1 VAGGTL
7 STLRLL
13 QRATPLRRID
23 PSSHHRR
30 AYETRAGDVP
40 LARCG
45 CDREACYHTRERHTV
60 LHLASQSRRVAGSDC
75 GSCRSSL
82 AGVSGMVVRT
92 TARASMRQ
100 RRAPQF
106 RRFRALPVAVQG
118 GNEAAVGEG
127 ARGLLHSWVKRSCA
141 TPRGSEQFRR
151 DWRQRTRPVGAGRVT
166 TPWPAAEGRAARPSG
181 NGPSQPAPPSAHA
194 RSGRGAAPSPTGS
207 WGSRR

>member
-45 CDREACYHTRERHTV
+45 CDREASYHTRERHTV

-75 GSCRSSL
+75 GSCRSSIPIASGALRRRSLL
-82 AGVSGMVVRT
+82 AGGRSPPDEVPRGASVGARAFRFESVRANAPGFCPVHRWARPSRFDKPVGRAVKPLRIWLVGFGMVGR
-92 TARASMRQ
+92 
-100 RRAPQF
+100 
-106 RRFRALPVAVQG
+106 L
-118 GNEAAVGEG
+118 
-127 ARGLLHSWVKRSCA
+127 
-141 TPRGSEQFRR
+141 
-151 DWRQRTRPVGAGRVT
+151 VGALDF
-166 TPWPAAEGRAARPSG
+166 AGRAAR
-181 NGPSQPAPPSAHA
+181 QRA
-194 RSGRGAAPSPTGS
+194 RC
-207 WGSRR
+207 